1 MKINVVKRKAA
12 SNRELSHAVYDIP
25 EVKDLRGLLYQIMLV
40 ELSARPE
47 LSSAGK
53 IAYEL
58 SQERKY
64 TKEQAWDILEQDFSD
79 GLFRVFFN
87 GEEYTNL
94 TDVLDVQEEN
104 ELVIIR
110 GNKRR
115 YNKKTK
121 RIQPFAPWLY
131 TDGEGIY

>member
-79 GLFRVFFN
+79 G
-87 GEEYTNL
+87 EEYTNL

-110 GNKRR
+110 LIMMAGRL
-115 YNKKTK
+115 
-121 RIQPFAPWLY
+121 W
-131 TDGEGIY
+131 

>member
-64 TKEQAWDILEQDFSD
+64 TKEQAWDIRNRIFQMDCSGYFSME
-79 GLFRVFFN
+79 RN
-87 GEEYTNL
+87 
-94 TDVLDVQEEN
+94 
-104 ELVIIR
+104 
-110 GNKRR
+110 
-115 YNKKTK
+115 
-121 RIQPFAPWLY
+121 IQILRMY
-131 TDGEGIY
+131 

>member
-58 SQERKY
+58 SQEKVY
-64 TKEQAWDILEQDFSD
+64 KGTGMGYSGTGF
-79 GLFRVFFN
+79 FRW
-87 GEEYTNL
+87 T
-94 TDVLDVQEEN
+94 VQG
-104 ELVIIR
+104 IFQWR
-110 GNKRR
+110 
-115 YNKKTK
+115 
-121 RIQPFAPWLY
+121 
-131 TDGEGIY
+131 GIYKSYGCIRCAGRK

>member
-1 MKINVVKRKAA
+1 MKINVVKRKVA

-94 TDVLDVQEEN
+94 TDVLDVQEKN

-110 GNKRR
+110 LIMMAGRL
-115 YNKKTK
+115 
-121 RIQPFAPWLY
+121 W
-131 TDGEGIY
+131 

>member
-12 SNRELSHAVYDIP
+12 SNRELSHAV
-25 EVKDLRGLLYQIMLV
+25 
-40 ELSARPE
+40 
-47 LSSAGK
+47 
-53 IAYEL
+53 YEL

-110 GNKRR
+110 LIMMAGRL
-115 YNKKTK
+115 
-121 RIQPFAPWLY
+121 W
-131 TDGEGIY
+131 

>member
-12 SNRELSHAVYDIP
+12 SNRKLSHAVYDIP

-94 TDVLDVQEEN
+94 TDVLDMQEEN

-110 GNKRR
+110 LIMMAGRL
-115 YNKKTK
+115 
-121 RIQPFAPWLY
+121 W
-131 TDGEGIY
+131 